1 MTLTRRELE
10 VARLVSEGLTD
21 REIASKLVIAKRT
34 VEWHLEQVRDKLGF
48 DNRAQIAAWV
58 AKQGLPDSP
67 ILTPAAGAPPNN
79 LPLRATAFVG
89 RERELAE
96 IRRLLSLT
104 RLLTLTGAAGVGK
117 TRLAQQAATGAV
129 DEYPGGAWFVD
140 LGPIGDPG
148 LVPRAVAGVLS
159 IRERHGRPL
168 LETLADAVRDRR
180 MLLVLDNCEH
190 LIDACA
196 GLADS
201 ILRRGAGPTVLV
213 TSRQRL
219 RVEGETSWQVQ
230 PLTIPPAGL
239 GSQPDQL
246 LAWESVTLFCDR
258 GLKVAPSYRLMEENG
273 SAVAEIC
280 RRLDG
285 MPLAIELAAARL
297 DTMSPEQIL
306 DRIEDRFRLLTGG
319 SRTALPRQQTLRAAL
334 DWSYGL
340 LSDDE
345 RKFFGRLSVFAG
357 GFTLEAAEAV
367 VSTEGWD
374 SMAVLELLNS
384 LVDKSMVIWVGD
396 ANGQGRYDM
405 LDTLR
410 QYGRERLTESAER
423 EAAQQAHLRYF
434 LAFAEEASS
443 KLVERSVSAIEQVE
457 REVANLRLA
466 MAWASSS
473 DVDQCLR
480 MAVALE
486 QYWLM
491 RGRYAEGREVLA
503 QGLSAPAGDPAL
515 RSRALAEMARLC
527 AHVGDAEGMGA
538 YAQQAVAVGRRAS
551 PCVGL
556 SRGLSMAGI
565 HSMWLGEL
573 TRARALFE
581 ESIRAAVGAG
591 ESRFGW
597 MGRMGL
603 VLLAFDSGDIVHG
616 RRLGDELLAAWTEAY
631 DPFGHCLTRSQL
643 ADAECG
649 VGDLEAAAGHLTA
662 ALALAA
668 RFGFH
673 GAGSEAL
680 RICSRVEA
688 ARGREE
694 RRWRLVGAAMSLKVD
709 GRSIWA
715 MRSGEAWPPQ
725 PDASRIAPHLVS
737 GLIAEGEAMSPD
749 EAYAYALGGLS
760 MPLSTGVA
768 RHRSRP
774 EPESNPL
781 SS

>member
-21 REIASKLVIAKRT
+21 REIASKLFIAKRT
-34 VEWHLEQVRDKLGF
+34 VEWHLEQIRDKLGF
-48 DNRAQIAAWV
+48 DNRARIAAWV
-58 AKQGLPDSP
+58 AKQGLASDSSP
-67 ILTPAAGAPPNN
+67 TPAAGAPRHN
-79 LPLRATAFVG
+79 LPLRATTFVG
-89 RERELAE
+89 RERELVE
-96 IRRLLSLT
+96 IARLLSLT

-117 TRLAQQAATGAV
+117 TRLALRAATNALE
-129 DEYPGGAWFVD
+129 DYPDGAWFVD
-140 LGPIGDPG
+140 LGPIGDPS
-148 LVPRAVAGVLS
+148 LVVRTVAGVLS

-168 LETLADAVRDRR
+168 LETLAGAVRDRR
-180 MLLVLDNCEH
+180 MLLVLDNSEH
-190 LIDACA
+190 LIDACSR
-196 GLADS
+196 LVDS

-230 PLTIPPAGL
+230 PLTIPPAGS

-246 LAWESVTLFCDR
+246 TAWESVTLFYDR
-258 GLKVAPSYRLMEENG
+258 ALKVAPSYRLTRENG

-297 DTMSPEQIL
+297 ETMSSEQIL

-345 RKFFGRLSVFAG
+345 RKFFCRLSVFAG

-367 VSTEGWD
+367 VSGEGWD

-384 LVDKSMVIWVGD
+384 LVDKSMVVWVGD
-396 ANGQGRYDM
+396 TNGQVRYDM

-410 QYGRERLTESAER
+410 QYGRERLIESAET

-434 LAFAEEASS
+434 LALAQEASS
-443 KLVERSVSAIEQVE
+443 RLQERSVSAIEQVE

-491 RGRYAEGREVLA
+491 RGRYAEGREALA
-503 QGLSAPAGDPAL
+503 QGLAAAAGDPAL

-527 AHVGDAEGMGA
+527 AHVGDAEGVGA
-538 YAQQAVAVGRRAS
+538 YAQQAIAVGQRSS

-556 SRGLSMAGI
+556 SRGLGMAGI
-565 HSMWLGEL
+565 HSMWLGKL
-573 TRARALFE
+573 TRAHALFE
-581 ESIRAAVGAG
+581 ESIRVADETG

-603 VLLAFDSGDIVHG
+603 VLLAFDRGDILEG
-616 RRLGDELLAAWTEAY
+616 RSLGDELLVAWTEAY
-631 DPFGHCLTRSQL
+631 DPFGHCLTRARL

-649 VGDLEAAAGHLTA
+649 VGDLEAAAGHLTV

-694 RRWRLVGAAMSLKVD
+694 RRWRLVGAAMSLKVH
-709 GRSIWA
+709 GKSIWA

-725 PDASRIAPHLVS
+725 ADPSRVAPQLAS
-737 GLIAEGEAMSPD
+737 GLVAEGEAMCPD
-749 EAYAYALGGLS
+749 EAYEYALAGLS
-760 MPLSTGVA
+760 MPQ
-768 RHRSRP
+768 
-774 EPESNPL
+774 
-781 SS
+781 

>member
-1 MTLTRRELE
+1 VTLTRRELE
-10 VARLVSEGLTD
+10 VAYLVSEGLTD
-21 REIASKLVIAKRT
+21 REIASRLFIAKRT
-34 VEWHLEQVRDKLGF
+34 VEWHLEQIRDKLGF
-48 DNRAQIAAWV
+48 DNRARIAAWV
-58 AKQGLPDSP
+58 AKQGPASDS
-67 ILTPAAGAPPNN
+67 ILAPAAGAPRHN
-79 LPLRATAFVG
+79 LPLRATTFVG

-96 IRRLLSLT
+96 ISRLLSLT

-117 TRLAQQAATGAV
+117 TRLALRAAANALE
-129 DEYPGGAWFVD
+129 DYPDGAWFVD
-140 LGPIGDPG
+140 LGPIGDPS
-148 LVPRAVAGVLS
+148 LVVRTVAGVLS

-168 LETLADAVRDRR
+168 LETLAGAVRDRR
-180 MLLVLDNCEH
+180 MLLILDNSEH
-190 LIDACA
+190 LIDACSR
-196 GLADS
+196 LIDS

-230 PLTIPPAGL
+230 PLTIPPPGL

-246 LAWESVTLFCDR
+246 LAWESVSLFCDR
-258 GLKVAPSYRLMEENG
+258 ALKVAPNYRLTRESG

-297 DTMSPEQIL
+297 DTMSSEQIL
-306 DRIEDRFRLLTGG
+306 DRIEHRFRLLTGG

-340 LSDDE
+340 LSVDE

-367 VSTEGWD
+367 VSGEGWD

-384 LVDKSMVIWVGD
+384 LVDNSMVVWVGD
-396 ANGQGRYDM
+396 ASGQVRYDM

-410 QYGRERLTESAER
+410 QYGRERLTDSAET

-434 LAFAEEASS
+434 LALAQEASS
-443 KLVERSVSAIEQVE
+443 KLQERSVSAIEQVE

-491 RGRYAEGREVLA
+491 RGRYTEGREALA
-503 QGLSAPAGDPAL
+503 QGLAAAAGDPAL

-527 AHVGDAEGMGA
+527 AHVGDAEGLGA
-538 YAQQAVAVGRRAS
+538 YAEQAIAVGQRS
-551 PCVGL
+551 GPCVGL
-556 SRGLSMAGI
+556 SRGLGMAGI
-565 HSMWLGEL
+565 HSMWLGKL
-573 TRARALFE
+573 TRAHALFE
-581 ESIRAAVGAG
+581 QSIRVADETG
-591 ESRFGW
+591 EARFGW

-603 VLLAFDSGDIVHG
+603 VLLAFDHGDISRA
-616 RRLGDELLAAWTEAY
+616 RRLGDELLAAWSEAY
-631 DPFGHCLTRSQL
+631 DPFGHCLTRARL

-649 VGDLEAAAGHLTA
+649 VGDHDAAAGHLTV
-662 ALALAA
+662 ALGLAA

-694 RRWRLVGAAMSLKVD
+694 RRWRLVGAAMSLKVH

-715 MRSGEAWPPQ
+715 MRSGEAGPPQ
-725 PDASRIAPHLVS
+725 PDPSRVAPQLASGLVS
-737 GLIAEGEAMSPD
+737 EGEAMSPD
-749 EAYAYALGGLS
+749 EAYEYALAGLS
-760 MPLSTGVA
+760 MPQ
-768 RHRSRP
+768 
-774 EPESNPL
+774 
-781 SS
+781 